1 MRGKAEVR
9 HERDQEPGITP
20 ACAGKRHCPRFR
32 PGKTRDHPRVCGE
45 KSSLMQMDVGPLGSP
60 PRMRGKGCYMQ
71 ELSGET
77 GITPA
82 YAGKRQRRATA
93 CTWLRDHPRVCGE
106 KHRPTWMFP
115 AHTGSPPR
123 MRGKVLNEEETQQEI
138 GITPAYAGKSMYRT
152 TETLCCRDHP
162 RVCGEKP
169 VAMHSCTMTRGSP
182 PRMRGKVGDDL
193 FLLLF
198 AGITPACA
206 GKSRQV
212 DTCLLLF

>member
-82 YAGKRQRRATA
+82 YAGKSKRIAPSSV
-93 CTWLRDHPRVCGE
+93 LFGDHPRVCGE
-106 KHRPTWMFP
+106 KTAPRHRLHL
-115 AHTGSPPR
+115 AKGSPPR
-123 MRGKVLNEEETQQEI
+123 MRGKAGLVQIVCRLR
-138 GITPAYAGKSMYRT
+138 GITPAYAGKSHKVR
-152 TETLCCRDHP
+152 LQAPGRWDHP
-162 RVCGEKP
+162 RVCGEK
-169 VAMHSCTMTRGSP
+169 A
-182 PRMRGKVGDDL
+182 
-193 FLLLF
+193 
-198 AGITPACA
+198 
-206 GKSRQV
+206 
-212 DTCLLLF
+212 